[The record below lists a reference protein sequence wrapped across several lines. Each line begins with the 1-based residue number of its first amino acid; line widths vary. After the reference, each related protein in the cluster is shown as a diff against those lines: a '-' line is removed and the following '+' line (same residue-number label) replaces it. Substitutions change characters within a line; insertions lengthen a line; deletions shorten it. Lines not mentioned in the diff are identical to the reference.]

1 MYQDALDVYE
11 YRLTALAHK
20 SGFLTLERYFL
31 NQDYIEGYTYPY
43 ATVTIIAT
51 VGLGNGYWETVQA
64 DEDGY
69 FYLTV
74 RGYDNHYQTYDAV
87 EHPEMREVIF
97 VTPYPWTGWEHKNA
111 EW

>member
-51 VGLGNGYWETVQA
+51 VGLGNGFWETVQA
-64 DEDGY
+64 DGDGY
-69 FYLTV
+69 FYSTV
-74 RGYDNHYQTYDAV
+74 RGYNNHY
-87 EHPEMREVIF
+87 
-97 VTPYPWTGWEHKNA
+97 
-111 EW
+111 